1 MISNTVLET
10 PHVIVGAAIATK
22 VANPALALPLA
33 FASHF
38 VLEKVP
44 HWNPHLNTETEKYG
58 KPTKQT
64 ALIVIFDVT
73 LAMIAGFY
81 IASRALPDTARFILI
96 IAASLAAVLPDIIEG
111 PYFFLG
117 IRTKVIK
124 RWILF
129 QKSIQE
135 DTTIVPGIAT
145 QIITI
150 ITAFYW
156 VLS

>member
-1 MISNTVLET
+1 MLET

-22 VANPALALPLA
+22 VVNPALALPLA

-58 KPTKQT
+58 KPTAKST
-64 ALIVIFDVT
+64 KVVIADV
-73 LAMIAGFY
+73 AASFAAGLF
-81 IASRALPDTARFILI
+81 IASRALPNTGHAGTI
-96 IAASLAAVLPDIIEG
+96 LAACFVAALPDIVEG

-117 IRTKVIK
+117 LRSKIIK

-129 QKSIQE
+129 QKSIQV
-135 DTTIVPGIAT
+135 DASLIPGLLTQLVTIVA
-145 QIITI
+145 
-150 ITAFYW
+150 AFW
-156 VLS
+156 WILN